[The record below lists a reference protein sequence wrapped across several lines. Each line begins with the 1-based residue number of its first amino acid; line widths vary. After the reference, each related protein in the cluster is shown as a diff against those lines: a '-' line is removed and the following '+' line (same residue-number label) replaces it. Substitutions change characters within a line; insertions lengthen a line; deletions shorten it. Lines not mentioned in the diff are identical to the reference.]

1 MEKIKLPRSSYDE
14 VTRIIITYGTIGK
27 PCGLSDIVQASG
39 VHKTVVSANN
49 AFLTSIEIIEGG
61 NKKSITSKG
70 ASLARALEHQMED
83 EKQAAWREII
93 DENDFLTKMVQ
104 AVKIRRGMEVG
115 QFENHIAF
123 SSGETKSSGV
133 RTGSRTVVD
142 IFLESGVLSKEGDKI
157 VFSGES
163 AINKSSKTELITSE
177 NIETHTAT
185 PKENIFEIPTIQ
197 SKSGITL
204 NIELSIQASP
214 NELDGLGEKIKKII
228 DEISKEN

>member
-14 VTRIIITYGTIGK
+14 VSRIITTYGAIGK
-27 PCGLSDIVQASG
+27 PCGLNDIVQASG

-49 AFLTSIEIIEGG
+49 AFLASIEIIEGG

-70 ASLARALEHQMED
+70 ASLARALEHQMES
-83 EKQAAWREII
+83 EKQVAWKEII

-104 AVKIRRGMEVG
+104 AVKIRRGMEIG

-123 SSGETKSSGV
+123 SSGETKSTGV
-133 RTGSRTVVD
+133 RTGAKTVVD
-142 IFLESGVLSKEGDKI
+142 IFLDSGVLSKEGDKI

-163 AINKSSKTELITSE
+163 SINMISKVELPNSE
-177 NIETHTAT
+177 NLDTKIVIPEQS
-185 PKENIFEIPTIQ
+185 KLEIPTIQ
-197 SKSGITL
+197 TKSGITL